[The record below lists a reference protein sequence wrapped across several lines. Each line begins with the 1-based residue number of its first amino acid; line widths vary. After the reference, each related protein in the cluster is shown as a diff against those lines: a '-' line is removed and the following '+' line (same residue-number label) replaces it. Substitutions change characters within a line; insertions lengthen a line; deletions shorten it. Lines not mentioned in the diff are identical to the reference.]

1 MAPAS
6 TPDAGFWPAIAA
18 QRKLTSEEARR
29 FRPAAQQLAALTS
42 PALADWLLSSPA
54 DDVGPLIPSE
64 EIHRSRLLARFT
76 RSQGLYWLGVLAE
89 AGIEVA
95 CLKGTAAGSLIYPDA
110 DLRPL
115 SDVDL
120 LVRPRDLKRLV
131 DVLKAKGFVFIKAQG
146 TPRWGHIGDASF
158 HPFVA
163 PNGSFSF
170 DLHVEPDDYP
180 THHGLSTEDV
190 FIASR
195 IVTVDGARIRIPSAQ
210 HFLLLALTNAA
221 RDKLGPEAMKSI
233 ADAVVYLG
241 RSDLDPCW
249 PEILQ
254 RARAGGFIKT
264 VRALAIFLA
273 ALGVPEKRLPH
284 GLGYPGVLASQ
295 ELGRVIDDVAQGYP
309 ASPGKWFLQ
318 RREIILLAPLSVVV
332 RRYGLRVR
340 GLIAPWPGIPTL

>member
-1 MAPAS
+1 MSPAS

-18 QRKLTSEEARR
+18 HRKLTPEEAKR
-29 FRPAAQQLAALTS
+29 FRPAAGRLAALTS
-42 PALADWLLSSPA
+42 PALADWLLSSPVDA
-54 DDVGPLIPSE
+54 DGPLIPSE

-76 RSQGLYWLGVLAE
+76 RSQGLHWLGMLAE
-89 AGIEVA
+89 ADIETV
-95 CLKGTAAGSLIYPDA
+95 CLKGTAAGSLLYPDA

-120 LVRPRDLKRLV
+120 LVRHRDLKRLV
-131 DVLKAKGFVFIKAQG
+131 ETLDAKGFVFIKARG

-158 HPFVA
+158 HPCVA

-180 THHGLSTEDV
+180 THRGLSADDV
-190 FIASR
+190 FAAAR
-195 IVTVDGARIRIPSAQ
+195 TVTLDGVPIRIPSGP

-241 RSDLDPCW
+241 RSDLDPGW

-254 RARAGGFIKT
+254 RARAGGFFKT
-264 VRALAIFLA
+264 LRGLAAFLA
-273 ALGVPEKRLPH
+273 MLGVPDKRLPDNLGDL
-284 GLGYPGVLASQ
+284 GLLANGESQ
-295 ELGRVIDDVAQGYP
+295 RAVADVADGYSALP
-309 ASPGKWFLQ
+309 SKWSLQ
-318 RREIILLAPLSVVV
+318 RREFFMLAPLAVII
-332 RRYGLRVR
+332 RRYSRRLR
-340 GLIAPWPGIPTL
+340 GLIAPWPGIPRF